1 MDFELDEGDA
11 DDGEGGQEGGDPPE
25 DVDAY
30 CDAVGAAVLQGDHLD
45 DRGVGDDD
53 AREAGGLDE
62 VMAQFIADFSWV
74 SDEAQD
80 VQEERHGE
88 KHDGINPDDLG

>member
-1 MDFELDEGDA
+1 MDVGDG
-11 DDGEGGQEGGDPPE
+11 DDGEGGEEGGDPPE

-45 DRGVGDDD
+45 DGCVGDDD
-53 AREAGGLDE
+53 AGEAGGLDE
-62 VMAQFIADFSWV
+62 VMAEFVADFSGV
-74 SDEAQD
+74 ANEAQK
-80 VQEERHGE
+80 VQEERDGE